1 MSTNENFDPTH
12 TSPRRPADLAVQGIE
27 TGSSEAGAVS
37 PVLKAGILVTAIAAS
52 GIAVVAIGN
61 PATLLAGVSA
71 SLVGNPS
78 PPSAPVIQSAVEA
91 PAPPAAIVEAVA
103 PTTKEAS
110 ASNEAAVSEPVG
122 MDQSERSGPSPE
134 TLFALFQA
142 WAVEQD
148 TQQNREPVQP
158 VQPVQVPPAQVERN
172 NPAPAAE
179 DVRPPR
185 RPVQK
190 RRQVRSVQ
198 NARAEMRKQKL
209 RKQVQRPQAAQPP
222 QRSRV
227 EDARAQDTSAQSAQ
241 APAPSFLPFFS
252 RN

>member
-1 MSTNENFDPTH
+1 MSTNEDFDPTH

-27 TGSSEAGAVS
+27 TGSSEAVAVS

-71 SLVGNPS
+71 SLVGNPP

-122 MDQSERSGPSPE
+122 MDQSERSEPSPE

-148 TQQNREPVQP
+148 AQQNRVPVQP

-179 DVRPPR
+179 NVRPPR

-190 RRQVRSVQ
+190 RQVRSVQ
-198 NARAEMRKQKL
+198 NARAEMRRQKL
-209 RKQVQRPQAAQPP
+209 RKQVRRPQAAQPP

-241 APAPSFLPFFS
+241 APAPSFLPFFN